1 MYPNPFTFNRPMS
14 TSGFGVDPG
23 AIRFNPA
30 LIASFAKPAEAPS
43 AGIPTWVYI
52 AGGAALVGGAAWY
65 FLK

>member
-1 MYPNPFTFNRPMS
+1 MMYPNPFTFNRPMS
-14 TSGFGVDPG
+14 TSGMG
-23 AIRFNPA
+23 ALMDFRFNPQI
-30 LIASFAKPAEAPS
+30 LAKPAEAPS